1 MKNARKRL
9 LLLGAGHAHVH
20 VLKTLGELP
29 LENTDVTLVT
39 PYTRQVY
46 SGMLPGW
53 IAGHYRIDEC
63 VIPIA
68 PLATRAGVKLHITA
82 ADAIDVARNVVKCTN
97 GEAIEFDVV
106 SIDTGPVANLSMIP
120 GAAEYALALRP
131 IEAFIE
137 AMTALKKRI
146 ASSPERINI
155 AFVGA
160 GAGGIEVALAL
171 QYAFADRVAI
181 TLISAANTLPGTVGP
196 RLARIMQTRGV
207 RVLAGVAA
215 SRIEIDRIYL
225 ANGEVVKAEVIIAAT
240 GASAADWPR
249 ESALACDDARFI
261 LINQHLQSISHPQ
274 VFAAGDCATMQNVSR
289 PKSGVYAVRAGP
301 PLAENLRRY
310 LSGESLTPY
319 LPQARSLY
327 LISTGNKHAIGS
339 WGNFTWAGD
348 WVWRWKDRIDRG
360 FMAKYSGTAALKTL
374 DSGSSPE

>member
-1 MKNARKRL
+1 MQNVNNARKRL

-20 VLKTLGELP
+20 VLKTLGESP
-29 LENTDVTLVT
+29 LEDVDITLVT

-53 IAGHYRIDEC
+53 IAGHYQIDEC

-68 PLATRAGVKLHITA
+68 PLAQRAGVTLHITA
-82 ADAIDVARNVVKCTN
+82 AEAIDVARNVATCTN
-97 GEAIEFDVV
+97 GEEIGFDVV

-120 GAAEYALALRP
+120 GATEHAIALRP
-131 IEAFIE
+131 IESFIE
-137 AMTALKKRI
+137 AMTSLKERI
-146 ASSPERINI
+146 ASSPARMRI

-171 QYAFADRVAI
+171 QHAFADRVAV

-196 RLARIMQTRGV
+196 RLARIMQARGV

-215 SRIEIDRIYL
+215 ARIESDGVYL
-225 ANGEVVKAEVIIAAT
+225 ANGEAVKADAIIAAT
-240 GASAADWPR
+240 GASAARWPR
-249 ESALACDDARFI
+249 ESALACDAAGFI
-261 LINQHLQSISHPQ
+261 LINQYLQSASHPH

-310 LSGESLTPY
+310 LSGESLTRY
-319 LPQARSLY
+319 TPQARSLY

-360 FMAKYSGTAALKTL
+360 FMGKYSVK
-374 DSGSSPE
+374 